1 MTNTSDGRSWVRWLG
16 CGLIAGSMVATM
28 VAGGCSGSSEPKA
41 ANKSRY
47 QVAGDDTAEGA
58 AEPAPGNSGAP
69 GDAAGSGQAQKVAGK
84 STKPPTTPPGV
95 GEGDPGET
103 GEPADTAKPLPE
115 GSPDEMLAFLRKME
129 QNGPPGKD
137 DRERMRNA
145 PQWME
150 DQLTVIDRLLASDAD
165 DKQRALVARGKRD
178 LLIQMTQMRMPG
190 MEKKMSAFCDEL
202 VKDKSPALVRIG
214 TMTQLQLTLA
224 KLASGGAVEPDE
236 ISEKL
241 NQLLADSNKDEEL
254 FDMTVQAAGM
264 LQASQMQKEALSAF
278 QAIGEAFKGTKS
290 ERINAMLPQLT
301 ELTSLYELEIDA
313 KFEAVLAPDAK
324 PEAAEAL
331 MAAATKALEGKPG
344 RLTLEKL
351 LDIAR
356 NLEHQGREDL
366 ADPLFAALAQAYP
379 ADKEGGEGEGLAKT
393 IELRQRRAKLI
404 GSPLV
409 ITGKTLE
416 GEEFDW
422 KKYEGKIVLVDF
434 WATWCRPCLAEIPNI
449 KRNYDRYHE
458 KGFEVVA
465 INLDRDKA
473 LVDRF
478 FANQT
483 LPWANVV
490 GSDLSEQ
497 CGVESIPFVM
507 LIGRD
512 GRVTDLHVRGP
523 ALGAKL
529 AELFGEEPG
538 EPDDAAAPP
547 AKKTPAKEETP
558 KESQQD
564 GKEADDKPAEKPTEK
579 PTEKPADKSESKSA
593 DKGDDQAAARRQAAR
608 NVFLALADD
617 AVVPKPSGKRGGT
630 ATAGRSSAGDPTAKD
645 PTAKAPTVKDSTAKD
660 SSTKDPTAK
669 APATEDEKQIPAGNP
684 YAPGASLTTRQL
696 ADFILKMQ
704 EKPKTIQGRTGFAD
718 AIVMAADRILSA
730 TEADEK
736 TKLVATQA
744 KLETLHKQAAEG
756 NPEAEDKLAVFVKE
770 LQNDERPSVARQIK
784 FLQLERQVIEADNAP
799 LDRLPAV
806 LATVKEYCEQNK
818 LDERHVRL
826 ASSTVRVINRL
837 EDGDQREK
845 YFGELGGL
853 FAKSNDK
860 ELARY
865 GRKLAK
871 SPDQKESDLVGK
883 PLEITGNT
891 VDGQPLKWEDY
902 RGKVVIVDFWATW
915 CGPCIRELP
924 NVKAMYEKHHKKG
937 FDIVGISLDADL
949 DALTDFLE
957 KNPLPWTTLAGEG
970 TQELATKYGVRGIP
984 TLMLVDREGKVVA
997 VSHRIEE
1004 LAAKMEKLLE
1014 TK

>member
-1 MTNTSDGRSWVRWLG
+1 MMTNTSDGRSWVRWLG
-16 CGLIAGSMVATM
+16 CGLIAGSAVATM
-28 VAGGCSGSSEPKA
+28 VAGGCSGGSEPKTA
-41 ANKSRY
+41 DKSRY
-47 QVAGDDTAEGA
+47 QVAGDDTAEGGA
-58 AEPAPGNSGAP
+58 DPAKANNGLPS
-69 GDAAGSGQAQKVAGK
+69 DDDGSRQSPIVAGK
-84 STKPPTTPPGV
+84 SPKPPTTPPGA
-95 GEGDPGET
+95 GAGDPGET
-103 GEPADTAKPLPE
+103 GEPAGGANPLPE

-165 DKQRALVARGKRD
+165 EKQRALVARGKRD

-190 MEKKMSAFCDEL
+190 MEKKMTAFCDEL

-241 NQLLADSNKDEEL
+241 NQLLADPNKDDEL

-264 LQASQMQKEALSAF
+264 LQASQMQKEALGAF

-331 MAAATKALEGKPG
+331 MAAATQALDGKPG

-356 NLEHQGREDL
+356 NLEYQRREDL
-366 ADPLFAALAQAYP
+366 ADPLFAALAKAYP
-379 ADKEGGEGEGLAKT
+379 ADKEGGEGEQLAKT

-404 GSPLV
+404 GSPLA

-434 WATWCRPCLAEIPNI
+434 WATWCRPCLVEIPNI

-483 LPWANVV
+483 LPWANVL

-497 CGVESIPFVM
+497 CGVESIPFV
-507 LIGRD
+507 LLVGRD

-529 AELFGEEPG
+529 AELFGVEPG

-547 AKKTPAKEETP
+547 GKKAPAKDETP
-558 KESQQD
+558 QESK
-564 GKEADDKPAEKPTEK
+564 KEAKEAAD
-579 PTEKPADKSESKSA
+579 KPADKPAAKA
-593 DKGDDQAAARRQAAR
+593 AKKDDEQTAARQQASLQA
-608 NVFLALADD
+608 FLALADD
-617 AVVPKPSGKRGGT
+617 AVVPKPDVKRGGKRGGT

-645 PTAKAPTVKDSTAKD
+645 PTAKAPAVKDSTSKDSATRD

-718 AIVMAADRILSA
+718 AIVIAADRILSA
-730 TEADEK
+730 TDADEK

-756 NPEAEDKLAVFVKE
+756 NPEADAKLALVVKE

-799 LDRLPAV
+799 LDQVPAV

-845 YFGELGGL
+845 HFAELGGL
-853 FAKSNDK
+853 FAKSSDK

-883 PLEITGNT
+883 PLEIAGNT
-891 VDGQPLKWEDY
+891 VEGQPLKWEAY

-924 NVKAMYEKHHKKG
+924 NVKAMYEKHHQKG

-949 DALTDFLE
+949 GALTDFLE

-1004 LAAKMEKLLE
+1004 LSAKMEKLLE